1 MALGGTCENNNNKLE
16 VGPSDVILTD
26 IGKKV
31 FGGKDTLVSL
41 KGVTFIKKYL
51 LTSVT
56 NIGHTTVPPRP
67 RPYRAHFFLPIPA
80 PRLNGCLF

>member
-31 FGGKDTLVSL
+31 FRGKDTLVSL
-41 KGVTFIKKYL
+41 RVL
-51 LTSVT
+51 LLFR
-56 NIGHTTVPPRP
+56 NI
-67 RPYRAHFFLPIPA
+67 F
-80 PRLNGCLF
+80 

>member
-1 MALGGTCENNNNKLE
+1 MSFFASCSRTLYKWPPGVCFGHQILAMALGGTCENNNNKLE

-41 KGVTFIKKYL
+41 RVL
-51 LTSVT
+51 LLLR
-56 NIGHTTVPPRP
+56 NI
-67 RPYRAHFFLPIPA
+67 F
-80 PRLNGCLF
+80 